1 MHIVIQ
7 GAGRGLGL
15 AFAHRAMDAGAI
27 NLYLT
32 ARNPKASEGYRQLMP
47 SANIHWFD
55 MDFLQPAQI
64 ASTGKAILDTAP
76 HIDRII
82 TTAGVLHD
90 AKIQPEKQI
99 GALDPEAMLHTYQV
113 NAMGPVL
120 FLKALWPALR
130 RARPVTVA
138 SLSARVGS
146 ITDNRIGGW
155 YSYRASKAALNQ
167 YIHTL
172 SIELARYNDQAKI
185 VTLHPG
191 TVETNLSQPFR
202 SHLAEGALKSA
213 AASVGEMWA
222 ILDQLSPDDSG
233 GFYAYDGQPIPF

>member
-1 MHIVIQ
+1 
-7 GAGRGLGL
+7 
-15 AFAHRAMDAGAI
+15 
-27 NLYLT
+27 
-32 ARNPKASEGYRQLMP
+32 
-47 SANIHWFD
+47 
-55 MDFLQPAQI
+55 
-64 ASTGKAILDTAP
+64 
-76 HIDRII
+76 
-82 TTAGVLHD
+82 
-90 AKIQPEKQI
+90 
-99 GALDPEAMLHTYQV
+99 
-113 NAMGPVL
+113 MGPVL

-146 ITDNRIGGW
+146 ITDNRLGGW

-172 SIELARYNDQAKI
+172 SIELARYNDQAKM

-202 SHLAEGALKSA
+202 PNLAEGVLKSA
-213 AASVGEMWA
+213 AESADEMWA
-222 ILDQLSPDDSG
+222 TLDQLSPNDSG